1 MKPQE
6 RVALPGGAPEP
17 AATPADSPGSV
28 PSRRARLV
36 RVALAA
42 AGLLL
47 FAAVLRSVGWSSIAA
62 NLARVGPWFA
72 GLVAL
77 YALAQIAF
85 ALGWWTVFVPR
96 IPLSRFGSLFL
107 VYLAGD
113 AANALAP
120 GNVAGEPLKVHLWRT
135 ETGGSAALA
144 SITVHK
150 HSDMLAQWIF
160 MATGVGVALAVFPM
174 PLAARILAVAA
185 TAGFGAVL
193 AFLTFALPRRAY
205 SPIVTRLARVRWKPL
220 AGPLAR
226 LSRAASKVDARISSF
241 YAEHP
246 ARFLE
251 SAAWCLAGWCGGLV
265 ETRILLHFLAPEAGW
280 LHALAIEGLAMTLNN
295 LFLFIP
301 GRIGS
306 AEGVRVAVFLLVGL
320 PAAAGAAY
328 GILRRGREIAWM
340 IPGLATLMFRRGTP
354 APVAPVTASAGAA
367 ERGSVS

>member
-1 MKPQE
+1 MKPAQDGIPP
-6 RVALPGGAPEP
+6 RGAP
-17 AATPADSPGSV
+17 A
-28 PSRRARLV
+28 RRARLL
-36 RVALAA
+36 RVALAV
-42 AGLLL
+42 AGLAL
-47 FAAVLRSVGWSSIAA
+47 FAAVLRSVGWSAIAE

-96 IPLSRFGSLFL
+96 IPLSRFGRLFV

-113 AANALAP
+113 AANSLAP
-120 GNVAGEPLKVHLWRT
+120 GNVAGEPLKVHLWSA
-135 ETGGSAALA
+135 EAGGPAALA

-160 MATGVGVALAVFPM
+160 MAAGVGIALGCFPM
-174 PLAARILAVAA
+174 PLAARIAAAAA
-185 TAGFGAVL
+185 TAGFGVVVGL
-193 AFLTFALPRRAY
+193 MTFVLPRRTY
-205 SPIVTRLARVRWKPL
+205 SPLVIRLTRVKPGWLARWKPL
-220 AGPLAR
+220 SDRLAR
-226 LSRAASKVDARISSF
+226 LSRAASNVDARIASF

-246 ARFLE
+246 ARFFE
-251 SAAWCLAGWCGGLV
+251 SAAWCLIGWCGGLV

-280 LHALAIEGLAMTLNN
+280 LHAFAIEGLAMTLNN

-328 GILRRGREIAWM
+328 GILRRGREIAW
-340 IPGLATLMFRRGTP
+340 IVPGLAAILFRPSAP
-354 APVAPVTASAGAA
+354 AASAATAPASIAAAAASPA
-367 ERGSVS
+367 ERGSIS